1 MSEFQDPMH
10 GLFRDNAEQALV
22 QVVEQL
28 IAARPDEQFRL
39 MPDRHLA
46 GRPGA
51 DYLLQVDD
59 YDFRLEMLDAPGG
72 QRRLPADRLRNTAAL
87 LEANPSTQALLYVWT
102 TDTLD
107 AVPLSLARIQF
118 MLANPERIPGLLAQ
132 AQPLQAVIDD
142 LIERQV
148 KRWDLRLDPN
158 QQPPG
163 QRVDLV
169 EVFDEEIG
177 KAIDVEM
184 SRNYRNRER
193 SKAAE
198 VFPYYEEKELLMSA
212 LRAALQGAETD
223 ELIERLAQVDAGGA
237 V

>member
-1 MSEFQDPMH
+1 MSDSQDPIH
-10 GLFRDNAEQALV
+10 GLFDDNAEQALI
-22 QVVEQL
+22 QVIERL

-46 GRPGA
+46 GQPGA

-59 YDFRLEMLDAPGG
+59 YDFRLELLDAPGG
-72 QRRLPADRLRNTAAL
+72 QRRLPVERLRNTAAL

-102 TDTLD
+102 TAALD
-107 AVPLSLARIQF
+107 AVPLSLARIQY
-118 MLANPERIPGLLAQ
+118 MLSNPERIPGLLAQ

-148 KRWDLRLDPN
+148 KRWDLRFDPSL
-158 QQPPG
+158 QPPG
-163 QRVDLV
+163 RRVDLV
-169 EVFDEEIG
+169 EVFSEEIG

-184 SRNYRNRER
+184 HRNYRNLER
-193 SKAAE
+193 SQAAQD
-198 VFPYYEEKELLMSA
+198 FPYLEEKELLMSA

-223 ELIERLAQVDAGGA
+223 ELVERLIGGES
-237 V
+237 